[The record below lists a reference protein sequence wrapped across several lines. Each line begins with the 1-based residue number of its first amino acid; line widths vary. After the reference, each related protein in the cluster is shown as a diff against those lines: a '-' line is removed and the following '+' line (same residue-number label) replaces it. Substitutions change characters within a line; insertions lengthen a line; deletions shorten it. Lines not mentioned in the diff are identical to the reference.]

1 MKRIL
6 IAAAMAALA
15 TSAAYANGDVE
26 NGAVALMVTDA
37 FCEGAEVP
45 DEILKETIMLAA
57 AEMGTPDLEKAATY
71 LTYRAVVSG
80 SILEKNGGLPK
91 FCNSMKNFLK
101 SKR

>member
-15 TSAAYANGDVE
+15 TSAAYANGDAE
-26 NGAVALMVTDA
+26 NGAVALLVTDA
-37 FCEGAEVP
+37 FCEGVTVP
-45 DEILKETIMLAA
+45 DNILNETIMLAS
-57 AEMGTPDLEKAATY
+57 AEMGTLDLEKTATY
-71 LTYRAVVSG
+71 LTYRAVVSA

-91 FCNSMKNFLK
+91 FCNSMKSFLK